1 MLRALTVSSALGSAR
16 GLRTFATMH
25 PTVER
30 MVQLPTGLRIATKT
44 WGDSNA
50 DASKRVLALHGY
62 LDNTNTFDLLG
73 PALADEGYR
82 FVAMDFQGHGKSGH
96 ASPDSWYNMLDYP
109 GE

>member
-1 MLRALTVSSALGSAR
+1 MLRALTVGSALGSAR
-16 GLRTFATMH
+16 SLRTFATMH
-25 PTVER
+25 SAVER
-30 MVQLPTGLRIATKT
+30 MVQLPTGLSIATKT

-50 DASKRVLALHGY
+50 DASKRILALHGY

-82 FVAMDFQGHGKSGH
+82 FVAMDFQGHGKSSH